1 MSTASNRQDKGL
13 FRKVLGTLNEAQRR
27 WLVGREALRLGRGGI
42 QRRVEESGLSK
53 PTILKGIGELRG
65 KGNLAAEQG
74 RVRKSGGG
82 RKPIEEGDPDFTRM
96 LEQVMD
102 ESTVGDPMSPL
113 KWSSKSTYQ
122 IRQYMASPGHAV
134 SQDSIQRRLRNLD
147 DSLQANRKDKEGESH
162 TDRDRQFRYLNET
175 AKRFLKRK
183 EPVISVDTKKKER
196 VGNFKNN
203 GRKGRKKGQAPKVN
217 VHDFPSLSKGTAI
230 PYGAYDVHCNKG
242 LVNVG
247 MTHDTAEFA
256 VESIRRWWRQFGVRH
271 YPGARRLFIGADSGG
286 SNAARNRA
294 WKYHRQQFSD
304 EAALEIVVGHY
315 PPGTSK
321 WNRIEHQMFSFL
333 SMNWKGEPLVSFQT
347 LVKMISTTK
356 TTRGLRV
363 TAVLDKGHY
372 ETGVKISKEQMKALN
387 LRPHQQN
394 PEWNYSLRP
403 RIDPSTPPK

>member
-74 RVRKSGGG
+74 SVRKSGGG

-122 IRQYMASPGHAV
+122 IRQYMASPGHSG

-162 TDRDRQFRYLNET
+162 TDRDRQFRYLNE
-175 AKRFLKRK
+175 
-183 EPVISVDTKKKER
+183 
-196 VGNFKNN
+196 
-203 GRKGRKKGQAPKVN
+203 
-217 VHDFPSLSKGTAI
+217 
-230 PYGAYDVHCNKG
+230 
-242 LVNVG
+242 
-247 MTHDTAEFA
+247 
-256 VESIRRWWRQFGVRH
+256 
-271 YPGARRLFIGADSGG
+271 
-286 SNAARNRA
+286 
-294 WKYHRQQFSD
+294 
-304 EAALEIVVGHY
+304 
-315 PPGTSK
+315 
-321 WNRIEHQMFSFL
+321 
-333 SMNWKGEPLVSFQT
+333 
-347 LVKMISTTK
+347 
-356 TTRGLRV
+356 
-363 TAVLDKGHY
+363 VL
-372 ETGVKISKEQMKALN
+372 
-387 LRPHQQN
+387 PHF
-394 PEWNYSLRP
+394 R
-403 RIDPSTPPK
+403 

>member
-74 RVRKSGGG
+74 SVRKSGGG

-122 IRQYMASPGHAV
+122 IRQYMASPGHSG

-147 DSLQANRKDKEGESH
+147 DSLQANRKDKERESH

-203 GRKGRKKGQAPKVN
+203 GRKWRKKGQAPKVN
-217 VHDFPSLSKGTAI
+217 VHDFPSLSQGTAL
-230 PYGAYDVHCNKG
+230 PYGAYDVHCNEG

-256 VESIRRWWRQFGVRH
+256 VESIRRWRRQFGVRH

-304 EAALEIVVGHY
+304 EAAWERVVGHY

-321 WNRIEHQMFSFL
+321 WNRIEHQMFSFI

-347 LVKMISTTK
+347 VVKMISTTK

-363 TAVLDKGHY
+363 TAVLHKGHY

-403 RIDPSTPPK
+403 RIDPSTPPQ

>member
-1 MSTASNRQDKGL
+1 MSAASDRQDKGV

-42 QRRVEESGLSK
+42 QRMVEESGLSK
-53 PTILKGIGELRG
+53 PTVLKGIGELRG
-65 KGNLAAEQG
+65 KAKLAAGEG
-74 RVRKSGGG
+74 RVRKFGGG
-82 RKPIEEGDPDFTRM
+82 RKPIEEGDPDFTRV

-113 KWSSKSTYQ
+113 KWNSKSTYQ
-122 IRQYMASPGHAV
+122 IRQYMASKGHPV
-134 SQDSIQRRLRNLD
+134 SEDTIQRRLRDLD
-147 DSLQANRKDKEGESH
+147 YSLQANRKDKEGESH
-162 TDRDRQFRYLNET
+162 ADRDQQFRYINET
-175 AKRFLKRK
+175 AKRFLRRK

-196 VGNFKNN
+196 IGNFKNN
-203 GRKGRKKGQAPKVN
+203 GRQWRRKGQARKVN

-230 PYGAYDVHCNKG
+230 PYGAYDVHRNEG

-271 YPGARRLFIGADSGG
+271 YPGARRLFICADSGG

-294 WKYHRQQFSD
+294 WKYHLQQFSD

-321 WNRIEHQMFSFL
+321 WNKIEHRMFSFI
-333 SMNWKGEPLVSFQT
+333 SMNWKGEPLVTFET
-347 LVKMISTTK
+347 VVNMISATK
-356 TTRGLRV
+356 TNQGLRV
-363 TAVLDKGHY
+363 KAVLDIGFY
-372 ETGVKISKEQMKALN
+372 ATGVKISKEQMETLN

-394 PEWNYSLRP
+394 PEWNYSLLP
-403 RIDPSTPPK
+403 RLGQPSK